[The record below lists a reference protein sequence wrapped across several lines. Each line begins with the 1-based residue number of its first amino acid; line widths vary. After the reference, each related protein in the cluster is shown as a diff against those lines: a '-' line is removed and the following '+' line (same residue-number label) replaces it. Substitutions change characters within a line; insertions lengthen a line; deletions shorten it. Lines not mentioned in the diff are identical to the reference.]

1 MEIETRKVQITGG
14 STYVI
19 SLPKIWGKINFL
31 IDTGSDI
38 TGIST
43 NCYAMELSFNKLGM
57 PAGSMSGLA
66 DKARRWEISRD
77 ELRAISADSGIGV
90 LPLFSLIFKIN
101 LVIF

>member
-38 TGIST
+38 TGISIPFR
-43 NCYAMELSFNKLGM
+43 LSQM
-57 PAGSMSGLA
+57 A
-66 DKARRWEISRD
+66 
-77 ELRAISADSGIGV
+77 
-90 LPLFSLIFKIN
+90 
-101 LVIF
+101 